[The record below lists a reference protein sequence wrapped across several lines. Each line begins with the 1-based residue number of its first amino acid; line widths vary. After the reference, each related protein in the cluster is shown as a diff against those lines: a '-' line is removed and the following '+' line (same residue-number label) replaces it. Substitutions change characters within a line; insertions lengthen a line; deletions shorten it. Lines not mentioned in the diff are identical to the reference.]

1 MPRTTVDID
10 IVVVIDSS
18 HESRF
23 EKGFGSDFYI
33 PFRSF
38 RDAILKRR
46 MFNIFNHRTILKIDC
61 VVKRGDQ
68 FAKTSFSRR
77 QKVFYTESFEL
88 WIISK
93 EDLIVSK
100 LNWAKTYSE
109 KQMSDAANL
118 IRNPFDEV
126 YVKKWIYKLGLEDLL
141 DEC

>member
-1 MPRTTVDID
+1 MNRHQNQNDLLHDFTSRLDRLGIEYMLTGSMALTHYAMPRTTVDID
-10 IVVVIDSS
+10 IVVAIDSS

-88 WIISK
+88 
-93 EDLIVSK
+93 
-100 LNWAKTYSE
+100 
-109 KQMSDAANL
+109 
-118 IRNPFDEV
+118 
-126 YVKKWIYKLGLEDLL
+126 
-141 DEC
+141 